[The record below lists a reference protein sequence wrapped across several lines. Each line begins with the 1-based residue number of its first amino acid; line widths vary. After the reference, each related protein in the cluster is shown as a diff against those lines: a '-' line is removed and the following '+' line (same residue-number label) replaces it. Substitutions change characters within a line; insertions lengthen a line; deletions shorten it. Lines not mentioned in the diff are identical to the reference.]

1 MEVQTKAKVYF
12 NFQFY
17 VEEHLTKEYR
27 EEFYRRNN
35 IDRYAPGDFGSEE
48 SRKNVKLLYAE
59 YYKYFHLAIYLSVI
73 IYKYDHCPKMDSVR
87 LLQLITYILFLINWS
102 TILIVSD
109 FYFLMESVPLM
120 DGPSF

>member
-1 MEVQTKAKVYF
+1 MIVEAQTKAKVHF

-17 VEEHLTKEYR
+17 VEAYLTDEYR

-35 IDRYAPGDFGSEE
+35 IVHIPDFSEKCME
-48 SRKNVKLLYAE
+48 EIKLLYAE
-59 YYKYFHLAIYLSVI
+59 YYKYFPLATNLSVI

-109 FYFLMESVPLM
+109 LNFLIDYNPFL
-120 DGPSF
+120 